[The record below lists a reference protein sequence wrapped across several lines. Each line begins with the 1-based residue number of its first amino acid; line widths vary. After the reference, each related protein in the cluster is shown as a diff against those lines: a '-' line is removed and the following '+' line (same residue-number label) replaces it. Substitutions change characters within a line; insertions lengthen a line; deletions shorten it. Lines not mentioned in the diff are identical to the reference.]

1 MWADWSG
8 RKHKDGLLPSSAAL
22 GIVSAPER
30 NLRSKNMKYK
40 TDDRIDTCNA
50 IHISYFSKRLFYVVK
65 VGSIYSQYYPTLE
78 IGMSVTKIKNTWTSS
93 KQE

>member
-1 MWADWSG
+1 MWADGSG

-22 GIVSAPER
+22 GIVRAPER
-30 NLRSKNMKYK
+30 NLRYKNMKYEI
-40 TDDRIDTCNA
+40 DDIIDTCKS
-50 IHISYFSKRLFYVVK
+50 IHISYYSKRLFYVVK